1 MRAATVS
8 ERAGDSLRSVYDTFA
23 AQPLVQLLDALGLSD
38 LQGMVDE
45 FDVPSDGTRIATGPR
60 RVPRFRQASD
70 RRHEELLKKFGG
82 TQGARDA
89 QNLLKGIQHPSQS
102 ELRMAEEIAKGKSPT
117 SSAPARIGGAG
128 ARIPSNSQA
137 GVGTPEANMAKIP
150 RFRSELGTFIKHEGQ
165 WWRIKEQPAGNVYNQ
180 GDVGVVLELLPPGKP
195 EPGMA
200 PKVLETRVVSADDLI
215 SGIREAKGVREPVRR
230 VKPRFEE

>member
-23 AQPLVQLLDALGLSD
+23 AQPLIQLLDALGLSD
-38 LQGMVDE
+38 IEGVVDE
-45 FDVPSDGTRIATGPR
+45 FDTPGDGTRIATGPR

-82 TQGARDA
+82 RQGVSESP
-89 QNLLKGIQHPSQS
+89 LTPS
-102 ELRMAEEIAKGKSPT
+102 T
-117 SSAPARIGGAG
+117 PARIGGAG
-128 ARIPSNSQA
+128 PRIPSNSQA

-165 WWRIKEQPAGNVYNQ
+165 WWRIKEQPAGNVYNR
-180 GDVGVVLELLPPGKP
+180 GETGVVLELLPPGKP

-200 PKVLETRVVSADDLI
+200 PKVLETRVVNVDDLI